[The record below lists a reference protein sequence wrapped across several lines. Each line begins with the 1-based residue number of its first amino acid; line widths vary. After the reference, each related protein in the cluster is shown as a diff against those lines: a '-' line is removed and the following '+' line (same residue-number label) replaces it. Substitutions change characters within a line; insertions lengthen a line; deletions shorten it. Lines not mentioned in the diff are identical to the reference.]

1 MVDAKE
7 AARIQQAIY
16 DEIEKDP
23 VDEKVRERFKRK
35 SYLQRKGNNY
45 GENRNIHKKSSGG
58 ARLGIGSD
66 SERGKP

>member
-23 VDEKVRERFKRK
+23 VDEKVWERFKSKPYHLRERK
-35 SYLQRKGNNY
+35 KDGKDRQTDKADYERALPGAGDHQERK
-45 GENRNIHKKSSGG
+45 
-58 ARLGIGSD
+58 
-66 SERGKP
+66 

>member
-23 VDEKVRERFKRK
+23 ADEKVRERFKSKPYHLRERK
-35 SYLQRKGNNY
+35 KDGKDRQTDNDDYEWALPGVRDHQKRK
-45 GENRNIHKKSSGG
+45 
-58 ARLGIGSD
+58 
-66 SERGKP
+66 